1 MGGGHP
7 EDRLWGH
14 RENNMP
20 GKILT
25 PKDVLLYLNVQ
36 WSCMI
41 LKSNSVSLG
50 PTVRQQNRLMSVIVL
65 TVTKSIKVSDI
76 EKYQLVPAEAWSFGQ
91 IFFTIQE

>member
-25 PKDVLLYLNVQ
+25 PKDVLLNLNVQ

-50 PTVRQQNRLMSVIVL
+50 PTVPQQNRLISVIVL
-65 TVTKSIKVSDI
+65 TVTRRLKVSGI
-76 EKYQLVPAEAWSFGQ
+76 EEVSVGPS
-91 IFFTIQE
+91 

>member
-20 GKILT
+20 GRILT

-65 TVTKSIKVSDI
+65 TVTRRLKVSGI
-76 EKYQLVPAEAWSFGQ
+76 EEVSVGPS
-91 IFFTIQE
+91 